1 MFCYD
6 EFSIAIHETLSFGF
20 FSVGVPVLVY
30 YSHLTAIIVSLLLSL
45 FIVLNNRSLQA
56 RLLAAVSLLFSALAV
71 IDIFLWT
78 QIDSRILM
86 FLWSFWL
93 FIFIAIYL
101 LSFYFLYVFIK
112 KRDIG
117 FRSKLLGSAI
127 LLSVLIVSVS
137 RLNLEMFDLY
147 NCSAVEGFWALN
159 AVFGLSFLIFAMVC
173 IFGARAARKITVVSE
188 RRQAYLATIGVALFL
203 FSFSAAAYTASIANL
218 FGSEPDTFVLEQ
230 YGYFGMTAFIAFLTY
245 IIVRYQAF
253 TIKLIASQALV
264 VSLVILIGSQFF
276 FIRNPVNYAL
286 NGITLILS
294 IGFGYLLVRS
304 VEREIAQRIQ
314 VERLA
319 HDLEKSNKQQVILIH
334 FITHQLKGFVT
345 KSRNIF
351 SMMREGDFGPLPEN
365 LKPMVEEGFK
375 SDTKG
380 VNTIQ
385 EILNAANIKSGKVE
399 YRKEPFDLKALIDE
413 IVQDLKPNADAKGL
427 ALSVATGTEPL
438 MYPGDRAQLINAFKN
453 LIDNS
458 IKYTIKGEV
467 RVSLSK
473 DSGKVRF
480 VIEDTGVGISKED
493 MGRLFTEGGHGT
505 NSAKVNVESTGF
517 GLYIVKNIIEA
528 HGGKVWAESEGEGKG
543 SKFVVELPA

>member
-1 MFCYD
+1 MDINTCFETTNAYHA
-6 EFSIAIHETLSFGF
+6 IA
-20 FSVGVPVLVY
+20 Y
-30 YSHLTAIIVSLLLSL
+30 YSHLLPTALALFLSIYALIRTRGSKLSVAFFAFTFGFSLWLIGDVFTWTSPNYDVVYFTWSWLDAINIVFFSLGAYFFGLLTRDRVSVWEKIVLFALCVPAFVITAIDQSLIDFYQPVCEATENELLTLYKIAAEWVITAMVIGSYVVSWKKSTPSLRLRRGIVLSTILLFFAVFSSTEFIATITNVYEINLYGLFVLPLFLIVMTYAITNLGIFEFRLLGTQILAYALIIMVGSQLLFIQDSTESTLSLITLGITIVFGFLLLQ
-45 FIVLNNRSLQA
+45 NAQKEEQA
-56 RLLAAVSLLFSALAV
+56 RLKIEELA
-71 IDIFLWT
+71 
-78 QIDSRILM
+78 RE
-86 FLWSFWL
+86 
-93 FIFIAIYL
+93 
-101 LSFYFLYVFIK
+101 
-112 KRDIG
+112 
-117 FRSKLLGSAI
+117 
-127 LLSVLIVSVS
+127 
-137 RLNLEMFDLY
+137 LN
-147 NCSAVEGFWALN
+147 
-159 AVFGLSFLIFAMVC
+159 
-173 IFGARAARKITVVSE
+173 RA
-188 RRQAYLATIGVALFL
+188 
-203 FSFSAAAYTASIANL
+203 
-218 FGSEPDTFVLEQ
+218 
-230 YGYFGMTAFIAFLTY
+230 
-245 IIVRYQAF
+245 
-253 TIKLIASQALV
+253 
-264 VSLVILIGSQFF
+264 
-276 FIRNPVNYAL
+276 
-286 NGITLILS
+286 
-294 IGFGYLLVRS
+294 
-304 VEREIAQRIQ
+304 
-314 VERLA
+314 
-319 HDLEKSNKQQVILIH
+319 NKQQVILIH
-334 FITHQLKGFVT
+334 FITHQIKGFVT

-399 YRKEPFDLKALIDE
+399 YKKAPFDLKALIDE

-458 IKYTIKGEV
+458 IKYTLKGEV